1 MASSYEIV
9 SGFRARETNRIE
21 ILSHQDIMDEAR
33 QQQSGLITKDSSG
46 IGIFSLQPAESSE
59 FWGPVGG
66 SSSVIAVNP
75 QRALDEG

>member
-1 MASSYEIV
+1 
-9 SGFRARETNRIE
+9 
-21 ILSHQDIMDEAR
+21 MDEAR